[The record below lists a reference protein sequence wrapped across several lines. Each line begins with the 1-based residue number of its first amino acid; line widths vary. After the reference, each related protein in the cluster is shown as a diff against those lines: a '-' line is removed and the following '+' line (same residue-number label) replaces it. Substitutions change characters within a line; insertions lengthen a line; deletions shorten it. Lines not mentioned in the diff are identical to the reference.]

1 MPGVVT
7 VPELLDGHTALDIE
21 CLDRIYLNGYVPM
34 LQVGGQV
41 ITFLHGH
48 LGMKIAS
55 PAVLEQIG
63 ARFRQA
69 VARFAESNDIPMVK
83 FKKGARKIEVM
94 RPLLARAARS
104 GRPGVVAI
112 GWAQEFCHVWDAR
125 KRVTDPSRPPH
136 PWLCQEQAMVNHWYF
151 YGFDAGFGPF
161 YVKFCGYF
169 PYTGQIYLF
178 SELFQD
184 HEGRGGPAVM
194 STAGRGW

>member
-1 MPGVVT
+1 MSRVVT

-63 ARFRQA
+63 TRFRRA

-104 GRPGVVAI
+104 GRPRVAAI
-112 GWAQEFCHVWDAR
+112 GWAQEFCHVWEAR
-125 KRVTDPSRPPH
+125 KRVTDPSRPPQFSFAKADRRVT
-136 PWLCQEQAMVNHWYF
+136 CYYF
-151 YGFDAGFGPF
+151 YLWDEDFGLAF
-161 YVKFCGYF
+161 IKVCAYF
-169 PYTGQIYLF
+169 PVR
-178 SELFQD
+178 
-184 HEGRGGPAVM
+184 HEAPCNRVEVKDLHRHAV
-194 STAGRGW
+194 AAA

>member
-1 MPGVVT
+1 MSRIVT

-55 PAVLEQIG
+55 PTVLEQIG
-63 ARFRQA
+63 TRFRQA

-104 GRPGVVAI
+104 GRP
-112 GWAQEFCHVWDAR
+112 
-125 KRVTDPSRPPH
+125 RVPR
-136 PWLCQEQAMVNHWYF
+136 
-151 YGFDAGFGPF
+151 
-161 YVKFCGYF
+161 
-169 PYTGQIYLF
+169 
-178 SELFQD
+178 
-184 HEGRGGPAVM
+184 
-194 STAGRGW
+194 TAGLRSSAMSGRRASASPTRPGPRSSPSPWPSAA

>member
-1 MPGVVT
+1 MVIMSRIVT

-63 ARFRQA
+63 TRFRQA

-83 FKKGARKIEVM
+83 FKKGIRKAAVM
-94 RPLLARAARS
+94 APLLRRAARA
-104 GRPGVVAI
+104 GRSRVVAI
-112 GWAQEFCHVWDAR
+112 GWAQEFQLVWDAR
-125 KRVTDPSRPPH
+125 KRDTAPSKPPRFSFAKADRRVT
-136 PWLCQEQAMVNHWYF
+136 CY
-151 YGFDAGFGPF
+151 Y
-161 YVKFCGYF
+161 
-169 PYTGQIYLF
+169 
-178 SELFQD
+178 
-184 HEGRGGPAVM
+184 
-194 STAGRGW
+194 